1 MKLLE
6 TRGAGKPLLKNTS
19 NINERGSIMDKKY
32 EVYLCGQIPVG
43 VFNGIRSFVE
53 DYYYTKTLH
62 EIWKKENNEDGSY
75 KDSVQ
80 FYLDEIKREAEW
92 YSSNGFEWSHYS
104 FKEVK

>member
-6 TRGAGKPLLKNTS
+6 TRGAGRPLPKTPAIL
-19 NINERGSIMDKKY
+19 NERGSIMDKKY
-32 EVYLCGQIPVG
+32 MVYLCGQIPVG

-62 EIWKKENNEDGSY
+62 ELWKKENNENTSY
-75 KDSVQ
+75 EDSVQ
-80 FYLDEIKREAEW
+80 FHLNEINREAEW
-92 YSSNGFEWSHYS
+92 YSSNGFEWSHYL

>member
-1 MKLLE
+1 MF
-6 TRGAGKPLLKNTS
+6 
-19 NINERGSIMDKKY
+19 DKKYNRKY
-32 EVYLCGQIPVG
+32 EVYLCGQIPCG

-75 KDSVQ
+75 EDSVQ
-80 FYLDEIKREAEW
+80 FYLDEIKKETEW
-92 YSSNGFEWSHYS
+92 YSSNGFEWSHYL